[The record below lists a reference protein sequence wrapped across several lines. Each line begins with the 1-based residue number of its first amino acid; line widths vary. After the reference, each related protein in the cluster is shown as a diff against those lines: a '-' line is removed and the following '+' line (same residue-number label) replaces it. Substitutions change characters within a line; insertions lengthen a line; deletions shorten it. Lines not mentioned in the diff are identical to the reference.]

1 MQPLGPRWSEW
12 AGLNARISAD
22 AGAEFPGRMICLKE
36 MAFAYSESARLV
48 RGALGAIL
56 RQRREASRRTLTEV
70 AGEAGLSP
78 RPPI

>member
-1 MQPLGPRWSEW
+1 MQPLGPLWSEW

-48 RGALGAIL
+48 PERP
-56 RQRREASRRTLTEV
+56 RRDPAP
-70 AGEAGLSP
+70 AP
-78 RPPI
+78 